1 MASLFNIS
9 NRKQKWLLPANR
21 LLPNI
26 INSLDNLPDDSR
38 FQYKQIQSSKMNNDC
53 WAIPEEKQF

>member
-9 NRKQKWLLPANR
+9 NRKQNWFSLADHLF
-21 LLPNI
+21 PNI
-26 INSLDNLPDDSR
+26 INSLDNLPDDPR
-38 FQYKQIQSSKMNNDC
+38 FQYKQTKSSKTNKDR